1 MKLGRHPQR
10 LLLAAI
16 VLSLLMHA
24 IVALIVRQARPS
36 TQNEVEAVTIE
47 HRSAITHLQT
57 PSPRPK
63 ATPVPHPRPSTRP
76 APAATHGVAAHPSS
90 GGSGATPGAPTP
102 APAPPPVAAATAEPC
117 AKADIGAAVVGDPPQ
132 PDIPNAARAQGT
144 SGIATIAVTL
154 DAGGNVTGA
163 TVARGTGNS
172 SLDLVALAMARAA
185 RYSPALRDCK
195 PIAAAY
201 TFSVKFF
208 AW

>member
-10 LLLAAI
+10 LLVVAF
-16 VLSLLMHA
+16 VLSLLLHL
-24 IVALIVRQARPS
+24 IVALIVRQARSS
-36 TQNEVEAVTIE
+36 TQNEVEVVTIE
-47 HRSAITHLQT
+47 HRSAITRLQT
-57 PSPRPK
+57 PPPRPK

-90 GGSGATPGAPTP
+90 GGIGATPGAATPTP
-102 APAPPPVAAATAEPC
+102 EPVAAATAEPC
-117 AKADIGAAVVGDPPQ
+117 AKAEIGAAVVGDPPQ
-132 PDIPNAARAQGT
+132 PDVPNEARAQGT
-144 SGIATIAVTL
+144 SGIATVTVAL
-154 DAGGNVTGA
+154 DASGAVTGA
-163 TVARGTGNS
+163 TVAHSTGNS
-172 SLDLVALAMARAA
+172 SLDLVALGMARSA